1 MARLARSLLL
11 LCIALGVGAVL
22 FTSRMKTYPIS
33 PVCGGAAWNN
43 EQESV
48 STLNHAE
55 PTETQSPH
63 SVGDLSADTDV
74 GKRNEPGL
82 QNQPCPTA
90 VTSKTTINSHFSLS
104 VVRKSLIVQ
113 PTQMTMPDWILKLG
127 FLGGLPARCIFDIRI
142 FNLFAPSNQSSLKSI
157 YKRHEKE
164 KHRAY
169 EQRVINIEHG
179 SLTPLVFSACVWG
192 GGAWDQPSK

>member
-33 PVCGGAAWNN
+33 PVCGGAAWND

-48 STLNHAE
+48 NTLNHAE
-55 PTETQSPH
+55 PTETH

-74 GKRNEPGL
+74 GRRNEPGL
-82 QNQPCPTA
+82 QSQPCPTA

-104 VVRKSLIVQ
+104 VVRNSLIVQ
-113 PTQMTMPDWILKLG
+113 PTQMTMPDWVLKLG

-142 FNLFAPSNQSSLKSI
+142 FNLFVPSNQSSLKSI
-157 YKRHEKE
+157 YERHEKE
-164 KHRAY
+164 KCRAY
-169 EQRVINIEHG
+169 EQWVINIEHG
-179 SLTPLVFSACVWG
+179 SLTPLVFSACVCLG
-192 GGAWDQPSK
+192 GGGGGEQRSR